1 MVKAG
6 IEQTYKRSASQSD
19 EPAQN
24 LGQPNQPEIL
34 QPKTIEEELAEY
46 KYINALY
53 PHLYSPLLERPYMLD
68 KEHKLGE

>member
-6 IEQTYKRSASQSD
+6 IEQTYKRPTSQSD

-34 QPKTIEEELAEY
+34 PLNEIKQAEAELEY
-46 KYINALY
+46 SKVLY
-53 PHLYSPLLERPYMLD
+53 PYSYSDLLERPYMLD
-68 KEHKLGE
+68 KEHKL